1 MQINRDCGNEI
12 VGGEDARER
21 QFLGL
26 QFRSP
31 EREVLRLLIFVHPT
45 GRTGTQFASAGG

>member
-1 MQINRDCGNEI
+1 MEGRTP
-12 VGGEDARER
+12 ER
-21 QFLGL
+21 GCLVGL

-31 EREVLRLLIFVHPT
+31 EREVLRLLILVYPT